1 MCGIAGIISY
11 EHKIDQNI
19 LSGMISTLKH
29 RGPDK
34 QNTDIISKDGFNIG
48 LAHSR
53 LSIIDLSD
61 AASQPMK
68 YRQYTI
74 VFNGEIYNFQ
84 EIRKELE
91 KLGHV
96 FQTQSDTE
104 VVLHSFDQ
112 WKENAVHKFIGMF
125 AFVLVDQLDKKVYF
139 YRDRAGV
146 KPFYYYWDSK
156 SFIFGSELKAILQN
170 PDFTKQINDIAVG
183 YYFKL
188 GYIPSPQT
196 IYENTYKLN
205 PGHFGIFDLSKK
217 EILIQQYWNPIDFY
231 QKPKLNLDY
240 KEAKSELTQLLL
252 SSCKYR
258 MVADVPLG
266 SFLSGGFD
274 STAVAAILQKNSKE
288 RLKTFTIGFEEGNNE
303 APYAAQIAKFLGTEH
318 YEYYCTTKEAQEL
331 IPQLPFFFDEP
342 FSDSSAI
349 PTLLVSKFAR
359 SKVKVA
365 LSADG
370 GDELFA
376 GYESYRSLLRNAKLL
391 EKLKFVDNKFSG
403 HLLMLCSQLLNR
415 EDFLTH
421 RIYYLGK
428 LLVQDE
434 RFRFSSLHE
443 GAQST
448 FIKIFNRLVPS
459 LSYPD
464 NLMNISN
471 MNIKDP
477 ISVGQLVD
485 YILVFPNDLLTK
497 VDRASMAVSLEG
509 REPLVDHRL
518 FEFVAQLPVEFK
530 FDGVTSKKILKDI
543 VYEYI
548 PKELMDRPKTGFSL
562 PISNWLRNDLSY
574 LIEEYLNEKSIKDS
588 GYMDS
593 KYVTHL
599 VHSFKKEKNPY
610 RPYFE
615 K

>member
-1 MCGIAGIISY
+1 M
-11 EHKIDQNI
+11 
-19 LSGMISTLKH
+19 
-29 RGPDK
+29 
-34 QNTDIISKDGFNIG
+34 
-48 LAHSR
+48 
-53 LSIIDLSD
+53 
-61 AASQPMK
+61 
-68 YRQYTI
+68 
-74 VFNGEIYNFQ
+74 
-84 EIRKELE
+84 
-91 KLGHV
+91 
-96 FQTQSDTE
+96 
-104 VVLHSFDQ
+104 
-112 WKENAVHKFIGMF
+112 
-125 AFVLVDQLDKKVYF
+125 
-139 YRDRAGV
+139 
-146 KPFYYYWDSK
+146 
-156 SFIFGSELKAILQN
+156 
-170 PDFTKQINDIAVG
+170 
-183 YYFKL
+183 
-188 GYIPSPQT
+188 
-196 IYENTYKLN
+196 
-205 PGHFGIFDLSKK
+205 
-217 EILIQQYWNPIDFY
+217 LIQQYWNPIDFY
-231 QKPKLNLDY
+231 QKPKLIIDY
-240 KEAKSELTQLLL
+240 KEAKSALMQLLF

-258 MVADVPLG
+258 MVADVPVG
-266 SFLSGGFD
+266 IFLSGGFD

-318 YEYYCTTKEAQEL
+318 YEYYCTTKEAQEI
-331 IPQLPFFFDEP
+331 IPRLPFFFDEP

-403 HLLMLCSQLLNR
+403 HLLMLLSQLLNR
-415 EDFLTH
+415 ENLLTH

-428 LLVQDE
+428 LLVQD
-434 RFRFSSLHE
+434 RKFRFSSLQE

-610 RPYFE
+610 QTIVWRILQFQMWYKE
-615 K
+615 WM